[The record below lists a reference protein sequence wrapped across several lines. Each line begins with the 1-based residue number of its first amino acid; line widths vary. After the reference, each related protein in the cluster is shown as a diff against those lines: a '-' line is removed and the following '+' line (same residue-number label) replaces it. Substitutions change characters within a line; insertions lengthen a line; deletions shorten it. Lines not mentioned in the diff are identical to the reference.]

1 MGWPNVELVITIS
14 QIIVQIIV
22 IVQMSCFFWEI
33 RLELNKRKGNDIRIK
48 LEAIERGRYKFLG

>member
-14 QIIVQIIV
+14 QIIVQIIL

-33 RLELNKRKGNDIRIK
+33 RLELNKRKGNGIRIK
-48 LEAIERGRYKFLG
+48 LEAIERGRYTFLG

>member
-14 QIIVQIIV
+14 QIIVQIIL

-33 RLELNKRKGNDIRIK
+33 RLELNKRNGIRIK